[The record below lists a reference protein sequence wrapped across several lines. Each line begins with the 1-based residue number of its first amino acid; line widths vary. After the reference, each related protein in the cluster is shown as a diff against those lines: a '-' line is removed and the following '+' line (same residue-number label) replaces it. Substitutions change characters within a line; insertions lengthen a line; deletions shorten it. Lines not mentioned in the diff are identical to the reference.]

1 MMKVA
6 LFVDH
11 IYSKICYLF
20 LVLGIGFLCT
30 TIYLYVK
37 LPNIIPIHWGSSFK
51 VDSWGRKET
60 LFILPVSLFVCLMLS
75 AKKFI
80 HAHETN
86 PFKVMAAELIL
97 LGVLTL
103 LAIALGYVY
112 AIYFSLL

>member
-37 LPNIIPIHWGSSFK
+37 LPNIIPVHWGSSFK

-60 LFILPVSLFVCLMLS
+60 LFILPISLFLCLILS
-75 AKKFI
+75 SKKFI
-80 HAHETN
+80 QGRTLELESQAYHCATATPSDCGRHAL
-86 PFKVMAAELIL
+86 VAA
-97 LGVLTL
+97 
-103 LAIALGYVY
+103 
-112 AIYFSLL
+112 